1 MDHLREEGRDVPGD
15 LAPQRLGGA
24 SPDAFGPD
32 EHAATSLS
40 SARAI
45 SSRIASTESLLSPA
59 SGGRGTRL
67 VAASG
72 SFSSARP
79 RWATRAWPTA
89 PLARDPLTDTT
100 GNRRPK
106 SGCPGSVTS
115 ISTKSPSSGFWK
127 GVPTDVLV
135 RRGQPGVAGP
145 LPGAPGRR
153 PAHHPPDP
161 EMAEGG
167 RPRGRGHD
175 GQRQGDRAG
184 VGDLAA
190 PRQPLPAPRLRP
202 LGRARATA
210 RGHGRHDPRP
220 LRGRHRGR
228 LRARGRR
235 PALPGRDARA
245 AGGVRAVAASG
256 QDPPDRVRPSRGGP
270 TSIAR
275 ARQAGDLRLPGLHLH
290 LRHRAPRRLPGP
302 AEEPARP
309 RAGEARGDQG
319 GVAATAAPA
328 DPRPGALAEAGRDR
342 LLRLPRRADRRSRPG
357 GVPLPRPRPVAA
369 HAAPPQPEGR
379 PHVGTGGEA
388 GRPLAPQAQDPP
400 SLAAAALR
408 RQAPEV
414 GAVCGKPARTVLCG
428 GRPVMGVPTAI
439 PPDAVEKA
447 EAVPCVAELP
457 DSRRLWPTAVL
468 PRRAGL
474 HRRAPLR
481 PHPRAVAS

>member
-1 MDHLREEGRDVPGD
+1 MPPPRTRRPGR
-15 LAPQRLGGA
+15 
-24 SPDAFGPD
+24 
-32 EHAATSLS
+32 
-40 SARAI
+40 SA
-45 SSRIASTESLLSPA
+45 PA
-59 SGGRGTRL
+59 SLRRRACSALRAGGRGTRL

-135 RRGQPGVAGP
+135 RRGQPGMAGP
-145 LPGAPGRR
+145 LPGAPDRR
-153 PAHHPPDP
+153 PAHRPPDP

-167 RPRGRGHD
+167 RPRGRGRD

-202 LGRARATA
+202 LGRALATA

-270 TSIAR
+270 TRSRGLGKPETFAFLGFTFICGTARRGGFQVQRKSRRDRVR
-275 ARQAGDLRLPGLHLH
+275 ARLGAIKEELRRRRHQPIPVQGLW
-290 LRHRAPRRLPGP
+290 LRRVVTGFFAYH
-302 AEEPARP
+302 
-309 RAGEARGDQG
+309 
-319 GVAATAAPA
+319 GVPTNG
-328 DPRPGALAEAGRDR
+328 RALAAFRFHVLDLWR
-342 LLRLPRRADRRSRPG
+342 RTLRRRSQRD
-357 GVPLPRPRPVAA
+357 
-369 HAAPPQPEGR
+369 R

-400 SLAAAALR
+400 PLAAAALR

-439 PPDAVEKA
+439 PPVFRW
-447 EAVPCVAELP
+447 LP
-457 DSRRLWPTAVL
+457 AGATLGRGRRQFTSTVVT
-468 PRRAGL
+468 RNIGG
-474 HRRAPLR
+474 
-481 PHPRAVAS
+481 